1 MRVEKASPWIIL
13 VLSLSFLFQAILSV
27 WDDSP
32 TYDETINPS
41 VGYVELLTGDLSF
54 LHDHPPLYRVF
65 MALPLLGF
73 QPIIPLEHDSWQER
87 EKGMLDRYNFARE
100 FFYVA
105 NNDADRMLFWSRI
118 PMVFL
123 SLLLG
128 LLVFQWAK
136 ELYGNHAGLFAFFLY
151 SFEPNIIAHS
161 RFAIND
167 LVLALFVFSTVYQF
181 WLYSRAPSLKSLVLT
196 GVLLGLALIS
206 KFSSVMLLPMMFG
219 LALLRSDSGRLEAR
233 AITPAIFLKEAK
245 VMMKRVGVAL
255 KTMIPISAIAVCVV
269 LFFYG
274 GQWENFTRGLYDT
287 MVHYHKGHAAFLLG
301 SHSIQGW
308 WYYFPIAFLLKT
320 PIPLLI
326 YILTAFL
333 FLSFRKKKAEYYLLI
348 PVGIILLFAFRS
360 HINIGIRHI
369 LPVYPFLI
377 VLVSSI
383 TTIRFSSPQFFVS
396 CFTGLA
402 LWYVVSTLTFFPSYL
417 AYFNEFVGPKRGYL
431 KLVDSN
437 LDWGQDLKRLKK
449 FMDQQGISQIYL
461 SYFGTADPCYYKI
474 DLVELPAPT
483 IDRPKC
489 RKRAVDIRP
498 DFIAI
503 SATNLQSVYFRDK
516 KSFEWLKGY
525 EPIAQIG
532 YSIFVYDIK
541 GDVTAH
547 NKLGILFLKF
557 NMPQEALKEFELA
570 VKLAPNEAPH
580 HANLGYAYHRM
591 SSYDKAKS
599 SYEKALLL
607 DPESILAQKGLKA
620 IYSNVQK

>member
-1 MRVEKASPWIIL
+1 MRVEKASPWVIF

-65 MALPLLGF
+65 NALPLLAF
-73 QPIIPLEHDSWQER
+73 QPVIPLEHDSWQKR
-87 EKGMLDRYNFARE
+87 QKGMLDRYNFARE

-105 NNDADRMLFWSRI
+105 NNDADKMLFWSRI

-136 ELYGNHAGLFAFFLY
+136 DLYGIHAGLFALFLY

-167 LVLALFVFSTVYQF
+167 LVLALFVFSSVYQF

-206 KFSSVMLLPMMFG
+206 KFSAVMLFPMVFG
-219 LALLRSDSGRLEAR
+219 LALLRPDSGRLEAQ
-233 AITPAIFLKEAK
+233 AITPAIFLKEAN
-245 VMMKRVGVAL
+245 VMRKRIGVAL
-255 KTMIPISAIAVCVV
+255 KTTTSISAIAVCVI

-287 MVHYHKGHAAFLLG
+287 MAHYQNGHAAFLLG
-301 SHSIQGW
+301 SHSMQGW

-326 YILTAFL
+326 YILAAFF
-333 FLSFRKKKAEYYLLI
+333 FLSFRKGRAEYFLLV
-348 PVGIILLFAFRS
+348 PVGIMLLLALRS

-377 VLVSSI
+377 VLASSI
-383 TTIRFSSPQFFVS
+383 TTIRFSSPRFFVS
-396 CFTGLA
+396 CFSGLA
-402 LWYVVSTLTFFPSYL
+402 LWYLVSTLSIFPSYL
-417 AYFNEFVGPKRGYL
+417 AYFNEFVGPKRGYF

-437 LDWGQDLKRLKK
+437 LDWGQDLKRLKD
-449 FMDQQGISQIYL
+449 FMDQRGINQIYL

-474 DLVELPAPT
+474 NLVELPGAT

-503 SATNLQSVYFRDK
+503 SATNLQSVYFVDK
-516 KSFEWLKGY
+516 QALEWLKDY
-525 EPIAQIG
+525 KPIEQVG

-541 GDVTAH
+541 GDVSAH

-580 HANLGYAYHRM
+580 HANLGYAYYRL
-591 SSYDKAKS
+591 SSYDKAERAF
-599 SYEKALLL
+599 EKALKL
-607 DPESILAQKGLKA
+607 DPESKLAKKGLRA
-620 IYSNVQK
+620 VYSQDRQ